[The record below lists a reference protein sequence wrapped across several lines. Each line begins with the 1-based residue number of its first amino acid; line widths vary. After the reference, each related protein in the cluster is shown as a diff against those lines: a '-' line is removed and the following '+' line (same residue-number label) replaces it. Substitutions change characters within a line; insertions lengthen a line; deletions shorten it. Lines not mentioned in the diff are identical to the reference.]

1 MLQNTNINTN
11 INVMLW
17 LAAILGFALPVS
29 TALTNI
35 MVPLCGLI
43 GLYLGRHDLLALIRR
58 YPVLVLPLMIWLAL
72 GLGAIFSPAPDA
84 WSYFAKYKKLLFAPL
99 LALFFIQGS
108 NKSIQYAIA
117 GFLLGNLGILALSTL
132 VWWTGRQEWF
142 GVTLR
147 GASYISKNAIAQ
159 SLLMAFAGALWLGV
173 GLYRRKWLIVCFVL
187 AAWHIAN
194 VFLMSPQRTG
204 YMSAVL
210 MLACWGWFYLQ
221 KQWRIAFAGVL
232 LLGLGAVLSTSNPAE
247 FRIKQGLGE
256 VLSCVTAI
264 KQASNASQVCFT
276 SGGARTYLYVTAA
289 ERIESSPL
297 GYGTGNVRIQIGE
310 VDFSNPHNE
319 YLLQGLQTGLIGIIL
334 YALILIMALL
344 LALKLPQIWR
354 ALAVG
359 AIASYMVCSLFNSLL
374 MDITEGNTLIVILAL
389 IVASHAVQV
398 RGAEKSKTND

>member
-1 MLQNTNINTN
+1 MLQNKN
-11 INVMLW
+11 INVMLL

-29 TALTNI
+29 TALTNV

-58 YPVLVLPLMIWLAL
+58 YPLLVLPLMIWLAL
-72 GLGAIFSPAPDA
+72 GLGAVFSPAPDA

-99 LALFFIQGS
+99 LALFFIKGS

-147 GASYISKNAIAQ
+147 GASFISKNAIAQ

-173 GLYRRKWLIVCFVL
+173 GLYRRKWLIPCFVL

-204 YMSAVL
+204 YMSVLL

-221 KQWRIAFAGVL
+221 KQWRIAFVGLL
-232 LLGLGAVLSTSNPAE
+232 LLGLGAVFSTSNPAE
-247 FRIKQGLGE
+247 FSIKQGATE
-256 VLSCVTAI
+256 VKSCVDAI
-264 KQASNASQVCFT
+264 KKASNASQVCFT

-289 ERIESSPL
+289 GRIEASPF
-297 GYGTGNVRIQIGE
+297 GYGTGNIKIQLGDME
-310 VDFSNPHNE
+310 FGNPHNE
-319 YLLQGLQTGLIGIIL
+319 YLLQGLQTGVIG
-334 YALILIMALL
+334 MALYMTMLVLAFL

-359 AIASYMVCSLFNSLL
+359 AVVSYMVCSLFNSLL

-389 IVASHAVQV
+389 IVAAHALITL
-398 RGAEKSKTND
+398 GAKKSETHD